1 MKETDFSPRPN
12 ATDPDTDEL
21 ADIAERAESGDDAAD
36 LAIQEAG
43 GPSASP
49 DEAPQ
54 EAVDEVDREAEPV
67 PASDVTDVPTE
78 EGTLD
83 ESEAEQ
89 ELPEDV
95 IEGEDEGP
103 MFGSGPDDYVAPE
116 AEAEPEA
123 VEPEAV
129 EPEAV
134 EPGVIEPVAEAPETG
149 AEPDVAEMAVEAE
162 APEEAL

>member
-43 GPSASP
+43 GPRASP

-54 EAVDEVDREAEPV
+54 EAVEEVDREGEPV
-67 PASDVTDVPTE
+67 PASDVTDVPSE

-123 VEPEAV
+123 VEP
-129 EPEAV
+129 
-134 EPGVIEPVAEAPETG
+134 VAEAPETA
-149 AEPDVAEMAVEAE
+149 AEPQVDAVEMAVEAE
-162 APEEAL
+162 ASEEAPAEALPAAEHAAE